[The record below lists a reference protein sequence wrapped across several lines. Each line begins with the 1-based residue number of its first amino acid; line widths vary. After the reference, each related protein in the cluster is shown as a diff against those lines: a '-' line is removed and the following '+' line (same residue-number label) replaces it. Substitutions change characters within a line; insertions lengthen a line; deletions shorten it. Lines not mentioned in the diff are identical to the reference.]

1 MKPRIAIVDDHT
13 LFNVALGRLLEPD
26 GHIVGSYTSVR
37 AFLTEAQ
44 QLAPDIVILDV
55 MMPSMS
61 GLQAAREIRRRV
73 PGVRLIFLTASED
86 PDVAAAAYGVGAS
99 AFVLKRSAGR
109 ELQSAIRRAMRARS
123 SVTPTLTSDSAT
135 LAALAPAGSTH
146 QHQLT
151 LRQREVLELLAGG
164 RSMKEAAAIL
174 NISVR
179 TVAFHKYRLMR
190 QLNLKSSAA
199 LIQFAV
205 REGIT

>member
-1 MKPRIAIVDDHT
+1 MRPRVAIVDDHT

-26 GHIVGSYTSVR
+26 CHIVGSYTGVR
-37 AFLTEAQ
+37 AFLVDVE
-44 QLAPDIVILDV
+44 QLDPDIVILDV
-55 MMPSMS
+55 VMPSIS

-73 PGVRLIFLTASED
+73 PRARLIFLTASED

-109 ELQSAIRRAMRARS
+109 ELQSAIRKVMRDRS
-123 SVTPTLTSDSAT
+123 SATPTLTSDPAA

-174 NISVR
+174 NLSVR
-179 TVAFHKYRLMR
+179 TVAFHKYRLMHR
-190 QLNLKSSAA
+190 LHLKSSAA

-205 REGIT
+205 REGII